1 MMQLI
6 DLFQS
11 MNFLVYFGTTAQNVE
26 YSENLTEL
34 GVNLVSIELN
44 ASTFDQ
50 LLLKINPSVVL
61 FDRFMIEEQYGW
73 RVAQNCPNA
82 IRILD
87 TEDLHCLRH
96 ARQIAVKENRNFIET
111 DLISNI
117 SKREIASI
125 LRCDTTLMVSEFEI
139 DLLVHYFKVPKE
151 IVCYMP
157 IFADKKI
164 DVPPFEE
171 RSDFIFIGNF
181 LHDPNWDAVRYL
193 ATDIWPKIHALLPTA
208 RMLIYGSYTS
218 QKVMELHKP
227 NQNFHVL
234 GRAADAIEVIQNSRV
249 MLAPLRFGAG
259 IKGKLIESMQCGT
272 PNVTTPIGAEG
283 MCNDFSWN
291 GCIENDPNLFAAS
304 AVQLYQNQQ
313 IWTTSQ
319 LNGYSI
325 LEGIFKKSLHAPL
338 FQSYFNSICTQL
350 QTHRQANFMGLMLLH
365 HTLSSTKYMSKW
377 IEEKNKNNP

>member
-34 GVNLVSIELN
+34 GVNLVSIQLN

-111 DLISNI
+111 DLISDI

-139 DLLVHYFKVPKE
+139 DLLVNYFKVPKE

-164 DVPPFEE
+164 EVPPFEE
-171 RSDFIFIGNF
+171 RSDFVFIGNF

-193 ATDIWPKIHALLPTA
+193 ATDIWPKIHALLPAA
-208 RMLIYGSYTS
+208 RMLIYGSYPS

-319 LNGYSI
+319 LNGYTI

-338 FQSYFNSICTQL
+338 FQSYFNSICAQL

>member
-1 MMQLI
+1 
-6 DLFQS
+6 
-11 MNFLVYFGTTAQNVE
+11 
-26 YSENLTEL
+26 
-34 GVNLVSIELN
+34 
-44 ASTFDQ
+44 
-50 LLLKINPSVVL
+50 
-61 FDRFMIEEQYGW
+61 MIEEQYGW

-96 ARQIAVKENRNFIET
+96 GRQNAVKENRSFIET
-111 DLISNI
+111 DLISDV

-125 LRCDTTLMVSEFEI
+125 LRCDITLMVSEFEI
-139 DLLVHYFKVPKE
+139 DLLVNYFKVPKE
-151 IVCYMP
+151 ILFYMP
-157 IFADKKI
+157 IFADKKTE
-164 DVPPFEE
+164 VPPFEE
-171 RSDFIFIGNF
+171 RSDFVFIGNF

-193 ATDIWPKIHALLPTA
+193 ATDIWPKIHALVPTA
-208 RMLIYGSYTS
+208 KMLIYGSYPS

-234 GRAADAIEVIQNSRV
+234 GRAADATEVIQNSRV

-272 PNVTTPIGAEG
+272 PSITTSIGAEG
-283 MCNDFSWN
+283 MCKDLKWN
-291 GCIENDPNLFAAS
+291 GFIENEPNLFAAS

-313 IWTTSQ
+313 VWTTSQ

-325 LEGIFKKSLHAPL
+325 LEAIFKKAHYVHL
-338 FQSYFNSICTQL
+338 FESYFNSICAQL

-377 IEEKNKNNP
+377 IEEKNKNNQ

>member
-96 ARQIAVKENRNFIET
+96 ARQNAVKENRNFIET
-111 DLISNI
+111 DLISDI

-151 IVCYMP
+151 ILFYMP
-157 IFADKKI
+157 IFANKKTE
-164 DVPPFEE
+164 VPPCEE
-171 RSDFIFIGNF
+171 RSDFVFRGNF
-181 LHDPNWDAVRYL
+181 LHDPN
-193 ATDIWPKIHALLPTA
+193 
-208 RMLIYGSYTS
+208 
-218 QKVMELHKP
+218 
-227 NQNFHVL
+227 
-234 GRAADAIEVIQNSRV
+234 
-249 MLAPLRFGAG
+249 
-259 IKGKLIESMQCGT
+259 
-272 PNVTTPIGAEG
+272 
-283 MCNDFSWN
+283 
-291 GCIENDPNLFAAS
+291 
-304 AVQLYQNQQ
+304 
-313 IWTTSQ
+313 
-319 LNGYSI
+319 
-325 LEGIFKKSLHAPL
+325 
-338 FQSYFNSICTQL
+338 
-350 QTHRQANFMGLMLLH
+350 
-365 HTLSSTKYMSKW
+365 
-377 IEEKNKNNP
+377 